1 MTDPAPA
8 WHYDGQTAVRHTV
21 TVVLE
26 DDTIV
31 IPETGERVAIA
42 DLVTHGDRKDMVFGH
57 RAIPGW
63 RLGFD
68 TPPGDEL
75 AARLPRQEHLGG
87 LLDRI
92 GVIPAIVTCAAIAAV
107 AIFGLWKGAEIVALF
122 VSEKWEVAYG
132 EALTGDFGGEA
143 CKGVV
148 GQHALDALGAR
159 LSQDGRPIKVRIV
172 DMDIVNAVALPG
184 RQVVLFQGLVREAK
198 SADEVAGVLAHE
210 IGHAERRHVMASL
223 IRSFGFSVLVGGVDG
238 GTVAQGLITTGYTRA
253 AEGQADAFAVDA
265 LRRARISPAD
275 TAAFFDRL
283 GASEKALGKRAS
295 SALGY
300 LSSHPLSA
308 DRRALFA
315 GDVKKGAEYRP
326 AMSAADW
333 QAVRTMCPERPR
345 KEDGDKLWPF
355 D

>member
-8 WHYDGQTAVRHTV
+8 WLYDGQTAARHSV

-26 DDTIV
+26 GDAIV

-42 DLVTHGDRKDMVFGH
+42 DLVTHGDRRDLVFGH
-57 RAIPGW
+57 RAIHGW
-63 RLGFD
+63 RLGFN
-68 TPPGDEL
+68 TPPDGDL

-92 GVIPAIVTCAAIAAV
+92 GVIPAIISCAVIAAI
-107 AIFGLWKGAEIVALF
+107 AIFGLSKGAEVVALF
-122 VSEKWEVAYG
+122 VPEKWEAAYG

-143 CKGVV
+143 CKGVA
-148 GQHALDALGAR
+148 GQHALDALAGR
-159 LSQDGRPIKVRIV
+159 LSLDGRPVRVRII

-184 RQVVLFQGLVREAK
+184 RQVVLFQGLVKEAK
-198 SADEVAGVLAHE
+198 SPDEIAGVLAHE

-265 LRRARISPAD
+265 LRRVQISPAD

-283 GASEKALGKRAS
+283 GASEKAMNKRAAA
-295 SALGY
+295 ALGY

-315 GDVKKGAEYRP
+315 GDVRKGAAYRP

-333 QAVRTMCPERPR
+333 QAVRTMCPERPK
-345 KEDGDKLWPF
+345 KEEKDKLWPF